1 MPSDFEPTH
10 HDAWQQLE
18 AFARRPPTVQ
28 EAMEDRSWIAQ
39 AKRSTQ
45 GLHLDLSHH
54 QINVPI
60 WNSLTALLAASPF
73 EELRQ
78 GMFSGDRI
86 NLTENR
92 AVGHT
97 RIRTPEHLM
106 SDPTLASIRQFS
118 DGVRSGQLQG
128 ATGKPFETIINIGI
142 GGSDLGPKMVC
153 EALSNFQTD
162 SPTVHFVAN
171 VDGAEIQRVIAHC
184 DPETTLIVIAS
195 KTFTTQE
202 TMLNAQTAKDWLIE
216 HLGRGEKI
224 APHLV
229 ALTTATEQAIA
240 FGVSKS
246 RIFAFDED
254 IGGRYSLW
262 SSIGLTI
269 ALQSSFEAFAA
280 LLEGAHEMDRHFAE
294 APVSDNLPVALALL
308 AAWYGNFLGAQSQA
322 IIPYC
327 ERLQLFP
334 SFLQQ
339 LDMESLGKRV
349 SRQGQVVKHGTGLI
363 IWGQTGTN
371 GQHAFF
377 QLLHQGTQLIP
388 IDFVGIQEDPLS
400 TEVAHRTLNLNLAA
414 QVTALAQGRR
424 NEDQHRD
431 YPGNKPSSVITFDQL
446 TPYRLGQLIA
456 LYEHKVLTLSALW
469 NLNAFDQW
477 GVELGKSLATAFDRN
492 DAPAHPVTAKL
503 LERLKIR

>member
-1 MPSDFEPTH
+1 
-10 HDAWQQLE
+10 
-18 AFARRPPTVQ
+18 
-28 EAMEDRSWIAQ
+28 MEDKSWIAQ

-229 ALTTATEQAIA
+229 ALTTCNRT
-240 FGVSKS
+240 GD
-246 RIFAFDED
+246 RI
-254 IGGRYSLW
+254 
-262 SSIGLTI
+262 
-269 ALQSSFEAFAA
+269 
-280 LLEGAHEMDRHFAE
+280 
-294 APVSDNLPVALALL
+294 
-308 AAWYGNFLGAQSQA
+308 
-322 IIPYC
+322 
-327 ERLQLFP
+327 
-334 SFLQQ
+334 
-339 LDMESLGKRV
+339 
-349 SRQGQVVKHGTGLI
+349 
-363 IWGQTGTN
+363 
-371 GQHAFF
+371 
-377 QLLHQGTQLIP
+377 
-388 IDFVGIQEDPLS
+388 
-400 TEVAHRTLNLNLAA
+400 
-414 QVTALAQGRR
+414 RR
-424 NEDQHRD
+424 
-431 YPGNKPSSVITFDQL
+431 
-446 TPYRLGQLIA
+446 
-456 LYEHKVLTLSALW
+456 
-469 NLNAFDQW
+469 
-477 GVELGKSLATAFDRN
+477 
-492 DAPAHPVTAKL
+492 
-503 LERLKIR
+503 

>member
-1 MPSDFEPTH
+1 M
-10 HDAWQQLE
+10 
-18 AFARRPPTVQ
+18 
-28 EAMEDRSWIAQ
+28 
-39 AKRSTQ
+39 
-45 GLHLDLSHH
+45 
-54 QINVPI
+54 
-60 WNSLTALLAASPF
+60 LTALRL
-73 EELRQ
+73 E
-78 GMFSGDRI
+78 
-86 NLTENR
+86 
-92 AVGHT
+92 
-97 RIRTPEHLM
+97 
-106 SDPTLASIRQFS
+106 
-118 DGVRSGQLQG
+118 
-128 ATGKPFETIINIGI
+128 
-142 GGSDLGPKMVC
+142 
-153 EALSNFQTD
+153 
-162 SPTVHFVAN
+162 
-171 VDGAEIQRVIAHC
+171 RVIAHC

-216 HLGRGEKI
+216 HLGRGEQI

-349 SRQGQVVKHGTGLI
+349 SRQGQVVNHGTGLI

-388 IDFVGIQEDPLS
+388 IDFIGIQEDPLS

>member
-142 GGSDLGPKMVC
+142 
-153 EALSNFQTD
+153 
-162 SPTVHFVAN
+162 
-171 VDGAEIQRVIAHC
+171 
-184 DPETTLIVIAS
+184 
-195 KTFTTQE
+195 
-202 TMLNAQTAKDWLIE
+202 
-216 HLGRGEKI
+216 
-224 APHLV
+224 
-229 ALTTATEQAIA
+229 
-240 FGVSKS
+240 
-246 RIFAFDED
+246 
-254 IGGRYSLW
+254 
-262 SSIGLTI
+262 SS
-269 ALQSSFEAFAA
+269 
-280 LLEGAHEMDRHFAE
+280 
-294 APVSDNLPVALALL
+294 
-308 AAWYGNFLGAQSQA
+308 
-322 IIPYC
+322 
-327 ERLQLFP
+327 
-334 SFLQQ
+334 
-339 LDMESLGKRV
+339 
-349 SRQGQVVKHGTGLI
+349 
-363 IWGQTGTN
+363 
-371 GQHAFF
+371 
-377 QLLHQGTQLIP
+377 
-388 IDFVGIQEDPLS
+388 
-400 TEVAHRTLNLNLAA
+400 
-414 QVTALAQGRR
+414 
-424 NEDQHRD
+424 
-431 YPGNKPSSVITFDQL
+431 
-446 TPYRLGQLIA
+446 
-456 LYEHKVLTLSALW
+456 
-469 NLNAFDQW
+469 
-477 GVELGKSLATAFDRN
+477 
-492 DAPAHPVTAKL
+492 
-503 LERLKIR
+503 